1 MELMTRIMSFEDLK
15 KIKSSLDSF
24 DKIVEEVKAVSRN
37 PVEQDQLLTE
47 RIVFNLIQSKARKA
61 EASISKQNNY
71 NQEKAASTSAGNY
84 HMKIRKQTLG
94 SNKDEDEFKC
104 IEEEV
109 SKLIK
114 KKQNKAKKAVSMRA
128 PLSSIPSTPPDMP
141 TEFKNKIQSLHGF
154 RVQLVIQKEIFPT
167 DLSPHHDR
175 LSMPKNQVSN
185 QDFLGEQDKKK
196 LKLEGSIRVKVID
209 PNLNEYELRLSE
221 WKFKS
226 RSCSGLSKR
235 KRSSSY
241 MLNSGWSKISENKK
255 NKLQKED
262 IIQVWSFR
270 VNNVDNPPVYGEER
284 LCFAVVR
291 LTDTDEGKHCL
302 IESDPT
308 SAS

>member
-1 MELMTRIMSFEDLK
+1 MELMARITSFEDLK

-24 DKIVEEVKAVSRN
+24 DKIVEEVKAVSRD

-47 RIVFNLIQSKARKA
+47 RIVFDLIQSQARKA

-84 HMKIRKQTLG
+84 HMKIRKQSLG
-94 SNKDEDEFKC
+94 SSKDEDEYKC
-104 IEEEV
+104 IEEKV

-114 KKQNKAKKAVSMRA
+114 KKQNKAKKAVSMRSA
-128 PLSSIPSTPPDMP
+128 LSSIPSPPPDMP

-154 RVQLVIQKEIFPT
+154 RVQLVIQKEIFRT
-167 DLSPHHDR
+167 DLSSHHDR

-226 RSCSGLSKR
+226 RSCSGLSKS
-235 KRSSSY
+235 KRSSSSSFV
-241 MLNSGWSKISENKK
+241 LNSGWSKISENKK
-255 NKLQKED
+255 NKLEKKD

-270 VNNVDNPPVYGEER
+270 VNNDDNPPIYGEER
-284 LCFAVVR
+284 LCFAVVK
-291 LTDTDEGKHCL
+291 LTDTDT
-302 IESDPT
+302 D
-308 SAS
+308 

>member
-1 MELMTRIMSFEDLK
+1 MSFEDLK

-24 DKIVEEVKAVSRN
+24 DKIVEEVKAVSRD

-84 HMKIRKQTLG
+84 HMKIRKQSLG
-94 SNKDEDEFKC
+94 SSKDEDEYKC

-114 KKQNKAKKAVSMRA
+114 KKQNKAKKAVSMRSA
-128 PLSSIPSTPPDMP
+128 LSSIPSMPPDMP
-141 TEFKNKIQSLHGF
+141 MEFKNKIQSLHGF

-185 QDFLGEQDKKK
+185 PDFLGEQDKKI

-226 RSCSGLSKR
+226 RSCSGLSKS

-241 MLNSGWSKISENKK
+241 VLNSGWYKISEKKK
-255 NKLQKED
+255 NKLQRKD

-270 VNNVDNPPVYGEER
+270 VNNDDNPPVYGEEH
-284 LCFAVVR
+284 LCFAVVK

-308 SAS
+308 SACAS

>member
-1 MELMTRIMSFEDLK
+1 MSFEDLK

-24 DKIVEEVKAVSRN
+24 DKIVEEVKAVSRD

-84 HMKIRKQTLG
+84 HMKIRKQSLG
-94 SNKDEDEFKC
+94 SSKDEDEYKC

-114 KKQNKAKKAVSMRA
+114 KKQNKAKKAVSMRSA
-128 PLSSIPSTPPDMP
+128 LSSIPSMPPDMP
-141 TEFKNKIQSLHGF
+141 MEFKNKIQSLHGF

-185 QDFLGEQDKKK
+185 PDFLGEQDKKI

-226 RSCSGLSKR
+226 RSCSGLSKS

-241 MLNSGWSKISENKK
+241 VLNSGWYKISENKK
-255 NKLQKED
+255 NKLQRKD

-270 VNNVDNPPVYGEER
+270 VNNDDNPPVYGEEH
-284 LCFAVVR
+284 LCFAVVK

-308 SAS
+308 SACAS